1 MAAVTSKTGNPIMIT
16 AAGTHV
22 CKNKWMNFGNI
33 MWHCTADGTLVLAKD
48 SSSAEASNIITVP
61 GSGNQT
67 YDVFNGVE
75 KNFTNLYVRT
85 MGSGVLYLHRK

>member
-1 MAAVTSKTGNPIMIT
+1 MAVESKTGNPILIT
-16 AAGTHV
+16 AAETHI
-22 CKNKWMNFGNI
+22 CKQKSMHFGNI

-67 YDVFNGVE
+67 YDVFNGVD
-75 KNFTNLYVRT
+75 KTFSNLYVRT
-85 MGSGVLYLHRK
+85 MGSGVLYCHRK